1 MVFTVF
7 LLFLILLRLGE
18 LLLARRN
25 ERWLRSQGAV
35 EYGQAHYPYMVLLH
49 VLFFL
54 SLIAEYLL
62 TPARGY
68 SLPLLIPAHDYS
80 LPLLVPARDYSLPF
94 LIPARD
100 YSLPLLIL
108 YFLLLALKVH
118 VISSLGRYW
127 NTKIFRIPGRPLVKK
142 GPYRFLKHPNY
153 AIVVA
158 EIGLI
163 PLIFHLYLTAIVF
176 TLLNAG
182 MLYVRIGEEDRVLR
196 G

>member
-35 EYGQAHYPYMVLLH
+35 EYGQAHYPYIVLLH

-62 TPARGY
+62 TPT
-68 SLPLLIPAHDYS
+68 H
-80 LPLLVPARDYSLPF
+80 
-94 LIPARD
+94 D

-118 VISSLGRYW
+118 VIGSLGRYW

-158 EIGLI
+158 EIALI